1 MGNEVTADFLIV
13 GAGIMGLALAREI
26 KEKDPA
32 VRIAV
37 VEKEPVPAWHASGR
51 NSGVLHAGFTYTS
64 DSLKA
69 LFTREGNRLWRDY
82 CREKGL
88 ATNPCGKVVV
98 ARNEAE
104 VEGIRELK
112 RRGDKNGVEVT
123 VVDERELAQIE
134 PNARTCGIALWSPTT
149 TTVDP
154 GAVAKSLAADFA
166 SRGVQFFYGTPYRTN
181 LGNRRIRAGETVF
194 SYGTFVNAGGLHADR
209 IARDFGFARNVTIL
223 PFKGVYLEYEG
234 ATAHDRPVRTNIDP
248 FPGLAQPFPLSGRGS
263 LPDQGRRH
271 GQDRPDSYGR
281 DPRLLAGKRRRGLP
295 LRFPGSPGDSGM
307 GGPAFCRK
315 RLRLPGSGLR
325 RNSQVFPKLHGE
337 SGKGARQESRPLP
350 VFKMVA
356 SRHPGPAPRHDIPTA
371 RLGLSGGGRP
381 GVDSYPERLL
391 PGLHGE
397 HPLRSMDARAL
408 RKWRRLDPVSEQ
420 NRGNRI
426 ILRWPLFLS
435 DGPGAGRK
443 SLRLPYSPSPKGEGN
458 KKLRPAQ
465 CKNPSGEG
473 EGMLTQ

>member
-26 KEKDPA
+26 RVREPA
-32 VRIAV
+32 ARIGV

-51 NSGVLHAGFTYTS
+51 NSGVFHAGFYYTS

-82 CREKGL
+82 CRERGL

-112 RRGDKNGVEVT
+112 RRGDKNGVEVSI
-123 VVDERELAQIE
+123 VDERELAQIE

-154 GAVAKSLAADFA
+154 GAVAKSLAADLA
-166 SRGVQFFYGTPYRTN
+166 SRWVQFFYGTPYRTN

-194 SYGTFVNAGGLHADR
+194 SYGTFVNAAGLHADR

-234 ATAHDRPVRTNIDP
+234 ATAQDSPVRTNIDP
-248 FPGLAQPFPLSGRGS
+248 VPDLAQPFPLSVWGPLR
-263 LPDQGRRH
+263 D
-271 GQDRPDSYGR
+271 QDRPDRYCR
-281 DPRLLAGKRRRGLP
+281 DSRLLAGKRRRALP
-295 LRFPGSPGDSGM
+295 PRSPGSPGNSGM
-307 GGPAFCRK
+307 GGLALCRK
-315 RLRLPGSGLR
+315 RLRLPGSGPF
-325 RNSQVFPKLHGE
+325 RNQEIFPDLHGE
-337 SGKGARQESRPLP
+337 SGEGSRQKSRPLP
-350 VFKMVA
+350 DYKMGA
-356 SRHPGPAPRHDIPTA
+356 ARHPGPAPRHDIPTA
-371 RLGLSGGGRP
+371 RLGLSGGGRR
-381 GVDSYPERLL
+381 GVDPHPERRL

-397 HPLRSMDARAL
+397 PPLCPMDGRAL
-408 RKWRRLDPVSEQ
+408 PNRRRLDAVSEQ
-420 NRGNRI
+420 NRGDRI
-426 ILRWPLFLS
+426 LLRCPLFLS
-435 DGPGAGRK
+435 DGPGGGRK

-465 CKNPSGEG
+465 CMDPGGEG

>member
-26 KEKDPA
+26 RVREPA
-32 VRIAV
+32 ARIGV

-51 NSGVLHAGFTYTS
+51 NSGVFHAGFYYTS

-82 CREKGL
+82 CRERGL

-154 GAVAKSLAADFA
+154 GAVAKSLSADLA
-166 SRGVQFFYGTPYRTN
+166 SRGGQFFYGNPYRTN

-194 SYGTFVNAGGLHADR
+194 SYGTFVNAAGLHADR

-234 ATAHDRPVRTNIDP
+234 ANAQDRPVRTNIYPVPD
-248 FPGLAQPFPLSGRGS
+248 LAQPFLGVHFTIKVDGTVKIGPT
-263 LPDQGRRH
+263 
-271 GQDRPDSYGR
+271 
-281 DPRLLAGKRRRGLP
+281 AI
-295 LRFPGSPGDSGM
+295 
-307 GGPAFCRK
+307 PAFWRENYEGVS
-315 RLRLPGSGLR
+315 RLDLRDLPEILGW
-325 RNSQVFPKLHGE
+325 E
-337 SGKGARQESRPLP
+337 
-350 VFKMVA
+350 
-356 SRHPGPAPRHDIPTA
+356 A
-371 RLGLSGGGRP
+371 RLFAGNDFGFRDLAFA
-381 GVDSYPERLL
+381 EI
-391 PGLHGE
+391 
-397 HPLRSMDARAL
+397 
-408 RKWRRLDPVSEQ
+408 RK
-420 NRGNRI
+420 
-426 ILRWPLFLS
+426 
-435 DGPGAGRK
+435 
-443 SLRLPYSPSPKGEGN
+443 
-458 KKLRPAQ
+458 
-465 CKNPSGEG
+465 
-473 EGMLTQ
+473 